1 MLTSLWPSISLT
13 TLIGTPL
20 LSRRVAALCLRSYIR
35 VPDGRCARSSNCIHE
50 RYGRLFTL
58 MFVPMLVGNNHS
70 HCCGCCL
77 RASAATLDSLMVR
90 LLLSVF
96 GRQDCAPCRRFY

>member
-1 MLTSLWPSISLT
+1 MITSLCPSISLT
-13 TLIGTPL
+13 TLIDTPL
-20 LSRRVAALCLRSYIR
+20 LSRRVAALCLRSCIR

-50 RYGRLFTL
+50 RYRRLFTL

-77 RASAATLDSLMVR
+77 RTSVTNLDSLMVR
-90 LLLSVF
+90 LLLSVL
-96 GRQDCAPCRRFY
+96 GKQDCPL

>member
-20 LSRRVAALCLRSYIR
+20 LSRRVAALCLRSCIR
-35 VPDGRCARSSNCIHE
+35 VPDGRCARSSNCFQE
-50 RYGRLFTL
+50 RYRSLFTL
-58 MFVPMLVGNNHS
+58 MVVPLLIENTHS

-96 GRQDCAPCRRFY
+96 GRQDFPL

>member
-20 LSRRVAALCLRSYIR
+20 LSSWVAALCLKSCIR
-35 VPDGRCARSSNCIHE
+35 VPDGRCARSSNCFHE
-50 RYGRLFTL
+50 RYRRLFTL
-58 MFVPMLVGNNHS
+58 MVVPLLVGNTHS

-77 RASAATLDSLMVR
+77 RASVANLDSLMVR
-90 LLLSVF
+90 LLVSVL
-96 GRQDCAPCRRFY
+96 GRQDCPL